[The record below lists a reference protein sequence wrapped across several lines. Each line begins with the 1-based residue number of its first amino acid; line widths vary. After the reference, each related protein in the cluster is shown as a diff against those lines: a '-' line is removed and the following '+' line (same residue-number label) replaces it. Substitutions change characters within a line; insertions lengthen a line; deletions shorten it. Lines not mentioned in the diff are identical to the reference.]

1 MTNTYWNSNGTYQN
15 LAEQLRPL
23 VPVMGEVKGKQ
34 NKALDKFRKA
44 SNAYY
49 DIFNNGGCNRAAQI
63 RSIFKFGMTS
73 MRLGKRFDWN
83 AIHEKVEPIM
93 DQIILAAAA
102 EQGIRDFDAEADRND
117 YEKQF
122 A

>member
-15 LAEQLRPL
+15 LAKQLRSH
-23 VPVMGEVKGKQ
+23 VPFAGEITGKG
-34 NKALDKFRKA
+34 NKALEKFRKA

>member
-1 MTNTYWNSNGTYQN
+1 
-15 LAEQLRPL
+15 
-23 VPVMGEVKGKQ
+23 
-34 NKALDKFRKA
+34 
-44 SNAYY
+44 
-49 DIFNNGGCNRAAQI
+49 
-63 RSIFKFGMTS
+63 
-73 MRLGKRFDWN
+73 MRLGKRFNWN

-102 EQGIRDFDAEADRND
+102 EQGIRDWHAEADRND